1 MQAPR
6 GAACRHESAQS
17 DATATCQIVIN
28 GGEGEAVR
36 TTMAAAM
43 LTTMVSLSARA
54 GDPTAGPLLG
64 RMQTHIPPLALAEAL
79 RTFAQSRQ
87 IQIVYLSEELR
98 DWRTNGASGDLSA
111 EEALSTLLEGTN
123 LDFKFLDKVTVE
135 IEPRSGCSLDDRTAA
150 AQAAA
155 RSADPETASRSPSQG
170 GPSTTVQPAV
180 SANGGLAQEAGAL
193 EAIVVTAQ
201 KRSEDA
207 QTVPVSLSVL
217 TGTDIQE
224 QGFRDVSDLAHLV
237 PGVSVQRTGPA
248 ENTVIIRGVSSQAG
262 VGSTV
267 GYYYGEVPTSQLTQI
282 DLPLFDLARVE
293 VLRGP
298 QGTLYGSSSMGGT
311 IKYVPNQPE
320 FNQFSTKIDVA
331 AEHIHDSN
339 GLGHK
344 ISDVVN
350 LPLVEDKLAVRILV
364 WSQYAKGYIDRYP
377 IDPNN
382 YLLAD
387 TSVAPV
393 RGANTYDFYGYQ
405 VQLKFAPWENVTIL
419 PSFLSQKNESGGL
432 FTVDLPQSNLAAG
445 QLIQARDNPEPHTY
459 DANIANLTVNASF
472 GAWDL
477 VSATSYF
484 TQNVTQ
490 EEDTSKTQYV
500 LLGAPPGYPIVPL
513 LARTTFQPEE
523 TVQEL
528 RLSTKVAQFDGTI
541 GLYYDHAERPSQQSI
556 PFSPQWLAAYGNPVA
571 FFGNAYNGY
580 NMLFYNSDPSD
591 NTERSIFGQGSYH
604 ITDKLSATLGVR
616 TSYYYV
622 SGSNYAYGFL
632 NGPLSTSYASDS
644 FHGVSPKYNI
654 TYDVTPNA
662 MVYSTVAKG
671 LRTGDIQAPSPEA
684 CDSDLAQYGLKS
696 SPTKYD
702 PDSLWS
708 YEVGAKTT
716 EFNRRMT
723 LNGSAYYIDWSN
735 IQQTV
740 ALECGFPFTGN
751 LGKASVRG
759 GELELQLL
767 PIDQLTLY
775 SSLSYTDSK
784 LNSTT
789 PGTPGVSGDPL
800 LDVPLWTAAVSAK
813 YRQPINENVSAFM
826 RIEGSYEDKV
836 ERTFVP
842 TDFFRTVPAY
852 HLFNIRFGTRQT
864 ESKWEITA
872 YVTNLLN
879 TFAQSGLRLSDTGAD
894 LPNTRPVSIVQPR
907 TFGLETVWRLK

>member
-1 MQAPR
+1 MR
-6 GAACRHESAQS
+6 LSVIAA
-17 DATATCQIVIN
+17 I
-28 GGEGEAVR
+28 
-36 TTMAAAM
+36 
-43 LTTMVSLSARA
+43 LLSAGTISFSSA
-54 GDPTAGPLLG
+54 GLASDDLAAEQGP
-64 RMQTHIPPLALAEAL
+64 
-79 RTFAQSRQ
+79 
-87 IQIVYLSEELR
+87 
-98 DWRTNGASGDLSA
+98 
-111 EEALSTLLEGTN
+111 ST
-123 LDFKFLDKVTVE
+123 
-135 IEPRSGCSLDDRTAA
+135 A

-155 RSADPETASRSPSQG
+155 SG
-170 GPSTTVQPAV
+170 
-180 SANGGLAQEAGAL
+180 NGGLAQEAGAL

-217 TGTDIQE
+217 TGADIQE

-248 ENTVIIRGVSSQAG
+248 ENTVIMRGVSSQAG

-267 GYYYGEVPTSQLTQI
+267 GYYYGEVPISQLTQI

-320 FNQFSTKIDVA
+320 FNHFSTTLDVA
-331 AEHIHDSN
+331 VEHIDDSQ
-339 GLGHK
+339 GLGHRV
-344 ISDVVN
+344 SDVVN
-350 LPLVEDKLAVRILV
+350 LPLVDDKLAVRILV
-364 WSQYAKGYIDRYP
+364 WSQYAKGYIDRYQV
-377 IDPNN
+377 DPSN
-382 YLLAD
+382 YLLVD
-387 TSVAPV
+387 YNSPPDHGV
-393 RGANTYDFYGYQ
+393 NTYDFYGYQ
-405 VQLKFAPWENVTIL
+405 IQLKFQPWENVTIL

-432 FTVDLPQSNLAAG
+432 FTIDLPESNLAAG

-472 GAWDL
+472 GGMDL

-484 TQNVTQ
+484 TENITQ
-490 EEDTSKTQYV
+490 EEDSSKTQYV
-500 LLGAPPGYPIVPL
+500 LIGAPAGYPVVPFL
-513 LARTTFQPEE
+513 VRTTVQPEE
-523 TVQEL
+523 LVQEL
-528 RLSTKVAQFDGTI
+528 RLSGKVGQVFDGTI
-541 GLYYDHAERPSQQSI
+541 GLYYDRAERPNQQNI
-556 PFSPQWLAAYGNPVA
+556 PFSSQWLAAYGNPAA
-571 FFGNAYNGY
+571 FFGNAFNGY
-580 NMLFYNSDPSD
+580 NTLFYGTNTAT
-591 NTERSIFGQGSYH
+591 NTERSVFGQGTYH
-604 ITDKLSATLGVR
+604 ITDKLSATVGVR
-616 TSYYYV
+616 ASYYDV
-622 SGSNYAYGFL
+622 SGSTYAYGYA
-632 NGPLSTSYASDS
+632 NGPVTSFYASDS

-671 LRTGDIQAPSPEA
+671 LRTGDIQAPSPQA
-684 CDSDLAQYGLKS
+684 CDVDLAQYGLKS

-708 YEVGAKTT
+708 YEVGAKTS

-723 LNGSAYYIDWSN
+723 LNGDVYYIDWSN
-735 IQQTV
+735 IQQQV

-751 LGKASVRG
+751 LGKASVKG

-775 SSLSYTDSK
+775 SSLSYTDAK

-789 PGTPGVSGDPL
+789 AGTPGVAGDPL
-800 LDVPLWTAAVSAK
+800 LDVPLWTAAVSGE
-813 YRQPINENVSAFM
+813 YRQPINENVSGFM
-826 RIEGSYEDKV
+826 RVEGTYEDKV

-852 HLFNIRFGTRQT
+852 HLFNIRLGARQPD
-864 ESKWEITA
+864 SKWEVTG

-907 TFGLETVWRLK
+907 TFGVEMVWRVK